1 MILIRA
7 QRMWTVLTAFAR
19 VDNVTVP
26 GIIGGAIFASIAE
39 NGENCLF

>member
-1 MILIRA
+1 
-7 QRMWTVLTAFAR
+7 MWTVLMAFVR